1 MSFAVIYRWTVA
13 PEHEDYFRR
22 RWHDGTL
29 RYRELGGL
37 GSLLARDEGG
47 AFVAIALWHS
57 AADRE
62 RAFAARG
69 PGEPWPGIL
78 SFEETK
84 LEVLDDLWLSSAF
97 KTAGARS

>member
-47 AFVAIALWHS
+47 AFVAIALWCL
-57 AADRE
+57 R
-62 RAFAARG
+62 RARPRRTVARH
-69 PGEPWPGIL
+69 L
-78 SFEETK
+78 VLRRDETG
-84 LEVLDDLWLSSAF
+84 
-97 KTAGARS
+97 GARRSVAVLGL